1 MPAAW
6 QVDPAHRF
14 VPQRQK
20 TAGHLAGPDEP
31 ALPLGGI
38 GTGAVSLDRTGAFTR
53 FTLKTGAV
61 RLFHEPAAGFAMR
74 VAGPSG
80 TCTTALQPRP
90 ADGRLAAWS
99 FMEEPAAA
107 EFLFPWA
114 RLTWSEA
121 ATGGVRAVL
130 DARGPFVPGDLEAS
144 SLPLAFF
151 TWTLANPGTAP
162 LEATLLAHWPNM
174 NGWFSRFGRG
184 RPHRSGVGNTNE
196 VADHPDL
203 AAVRMVRIN
212 TGEAIDEEGVGELVL
227 ALRRRPGLRVESPA
241 AFLGGADGAALWAAF
256 AGEGRLPADEP
267 WLVDAPFDDRDTSI
281 PTAAITAGCTLQPG
295 EERVIEAVVVWDF
308 PLIRFGLGRR
318 HWRRYTAAWGRTGRN
333 ALAIAERALDARP
346 TWAASVARWQR
357 EVAESMGD
365 TPEAGG
371 LALQMLSFLVDGC
384 TVATAA
390 DPETGE
396 PGHFALIECPD
407 YALYATMDLWIYAS
421 EAVLRTF
428 PELEALVLEDY
439 ARQLPRADGR
449 PRRHALSGEA
459 MPIKLA
465 GMAPHD
471 LGAPEEDPFHLAS
484 GYTWRDATGW
494 KDLNAQLV
502 VTIARAGQVLGRD
515 WQRRMLPTVALA
527 LDTLARFDRDGD
539 GLIENDG
546 LPDQTFDNI
555 PMLGPSAYC
564 GGLWLAAL
572 LGGAQIADAA
582 GRPELGAAWRA
593 TAARGRRAF
602 EAALWDGS
610 RLRLDRDGPL
620 RDALLLGCVFGPCLA
635 RRYGFGDA
643 VDPAMVEAT
652 LSVLFRVNFRKA
664 GAGRAARLIVRPDGG
679 PVAHAPGD
687 VDASFQTSEALVG
700 INLAFAAE
708 LQAFG
713 LDAEAAEV
721 RQALFAEVVERRGL
735 LYRLPAAIDLEAEVF
750 RAPMNL
756 RPLAAWLAQPW
767 PFPAQVPSTGTRPCD

>member
-1 MPAAW
+1 MRAVW
-6 QVDPAHRF
+6 RVDPAHRF
-14 VPQRQK
+14 VPQRPK
-20 TAGHLAGPDEP
+20 TAGHLAGPAEP

-61 RLFHEPAAGFAMR
+61 RLFHEPAAGFALR
-74 VAGPSG
+74 VAGPAG
-80 TCTTALQPRP
+80 APTTALQKRP

-99 FMEEPAAA
+99 FAEAPAAA

-114 RLTWSEA
+114 RLTWPAE
-121 ATGGVRAVL
+121 ATGGARAVL
-130 DARGPFVPGDLEAS
+130 EASGPFVPGDLGAS
-144 SLPLAFF
+144 SLPLALF
-151 TWTLANPGTAP
+151 TWTLANPGPTP
-162 LEATLLAHWPNM
+162 LAVTLLAHWPNM
-174 NGWFSRFGRG
+174 NGWFSQFGRG
-184 RPHRSGVGNTNE
+184 RPHRCGVGNLNE
-196 VADHPDL
+196 VIDHPDL
-203 AAVRMVRIN
+203 AAVRMDRVR
-212 TGEAIDEEGVGELVL
+212 TDDVIDEEGVGEMVL
-227 ALRRRPGLRVESPA
+227 ALRRQPGLDVESLA
-241 AFLGGADGAALWAAF
+241 AFDGGGDGAALWAAF
-256 AGEGRLPADEP
+256 AGAGRLPSGAP
-267 WLVDAPFDDRDTSI
+267 WLVEAPFDDRDTAI
-281 PTAAITAGCTLQPG
+281 PTAAIAAGCTLQPG

-308 PLIRFGLGRR
+308 PLVRFGLGRR
-318 HWRRYTAAWGRTGRN
+318 HWRRYTAEWGRTGRK
-333 ALAIAERALDARP
+333 ALAIAERALDAAPAR
-346 TWAASVARWQR
+346 AESVAGWQR
-357 EVAESMGD
+357 EVAASLGD
-365 TPEAGG
+365 APEAGG

-384 TVATAA
+384 TVATAPDA
-390 DPETGE
+390 EREE
-396 PGHFALIECPD
+396 PAHFALIECPD

-428 PELEALVLEDY
+428 PELEAQVLEDY
-439 ARQLPRADGR
+439 ARQLPRADAR
-449 PRRHALSGEA
+449 LRLHALSGVP
-459 MPIKLA
+459 MPVKLA

-502 VTIARAGQVLGRD
+502 IAIARAGQVLGPG
-515 WQRRMLPTVALA
+515 WQRRMLPTVGLA
-527 LDTLARFDRDGD
+527 LDALARFDRDGD

-546 LPDQTFDNI
+546 VPDQTFDNI

-572 LGGAQIADAA
+572 LGGAAVADAA
-582 GRPELGAAWRA
+582 DRPDLAAAWRA
-593 TAARGRRAF
+593 TAAQGRQAF
-602 EAALWDGS
+602 AAALWDGS

-620 RDALLLGCVFGPCLA
+620 KDALLLGCVFGPFLA

-643 VDPAMVEAT
+643 VDPAMVRAT
-652 LSVLFRVNFRKA
+652 LATLFAINFRKA
-664 GAGRAARLIVRPDGG
+664 GAGRAARLIVTAAGG

-713 LDAEAAEV
+713 LTSEAAEV
-721 RQALFAEVVERRGL
+721 RRALFAEVVERRGL

-767 PFPAQVPSTGTRPCD
+767 PFPG